1 LGIVTEVNPEQ
12 LRKASSPIEVTE
24 LGMISCASL
33 SGTPYFAEFN
43 SRLADSSKLAPPVVI
58 KLGLVV
64 VLIVFVEAAAPLW
77 PAFLRLCRRAMIIG
91 LVFVEAAA
99 LSSAFT
105 ARALACAISKA
116 AAAANTTLGSEAD
129 RNALTSTTVTD
140 NAVAYVASFAAGE
153 GTGAI
158 TEAGIFNASSGGTLL
173 CRTVFSVVNKG
184 ASDSMTITWTVTIS

>member
-1 LGIVTEVNPEQ
+1 MFKNDNSKATGKLTIEIKNDKGTVIETREVKN
-12 LRKASSPIEVTE
+12 
-24 LGMISCASL
+24 
-33 SGTPYFAEFN
+33 
-43 SRLADSSKLAPPVVI
+43 
-58 KLGLVV
+58 LVV
-64 VLIVFVEAAAPLW
+64 DAGLDYIADRMKNNSTVMSHMA
-77 PAFLRLCRRAMIIG
+77 IG
-91 LVFVEAAA
+91 TG
-99 LSSAFT
+99 ST
-105 ARALACAISKA
+105 A